1 MRMEHLK
8 IAGVVLGMAETNCYI
23 IYREKGTDEK
33 PGKCVIVDPADN
45 APFIIKKCREM
56 CLRPE
61 AILLTHGHFDH
72 ILAAEDIRRTFH
84 APVCAG
90 EKEAALLAEPSMNL
104 TGMTGESMAL
114 EPDRL
119 LRDGET
125 LHLADA
131 DWRVIFTPGHTEG
144 SVCYYDEADAV
155 LISGDTLFCESV
167 GRTDL
172 PTGSQE
178 KLFVSVS
185 EKLFALPDNTE
196 VYPGHGEGTTIG
208 HEKEYNII

>member
-114 EPDRL
+114 EPD
-119 LRDGET
+119 
-125 LHLADA
+125 
-131 DWRVIFTPGHTEG
+131 WRVIFTPGHTEG

-155 LISGDTLFCESV
+155 LLSGDTLFCESV

-185 EKLFALPDNTE
+185 EKLFALPDDTE
-196 VYPGHGEGTTIG
+196 VYPGHGDGTTIG

>member
-1 MRMEHLK
+1 MENLK
-8 IAGVVLGMAETNCYI
+8 IAGSVLGMVETNCYI
-23 IYREKGTDEK
+23 IYREKGTNEA
-33 PGKCVIVDPADN
+33 PGHCVIVDPADN
-45 APFIIKKCREM
+45 APFIIKKCRDM
-56 CLRPE
+56 CLKPE

-72 ILAAEDIRRTFH
+72 ILAAADIRRAFH
-84 APVCAG
+84 APVFAG
-90 EKEAALLAEPSMNL
+90 ENEAPLLAEPAMNL
-104 TGMTGESMAL
+104 TGSVGESMSL

-119 LRDGET
+119 LRDGEV

-144 SVCYYDEADAV
+144 SVCYYNEADSV

-172 PTGSQE
+172 PTGSQA

-185 EKLFALPDNTE
+185 EKLFALPDETE
-196 VYPGHGEGTTIG
+196 VYPGHGESTTIG

>member
-1 MRMEHLK
+1 MERLK
-8 IAGVVLGMAETNCYI
+8 IASLVLGMVETNCYI
-23 IYREKGTDEK
+23 IYREKGTEEA

-56 CLRPE
+56 CLKPE

-84 APVCAG
+84 TPIFAG
-90 EKEAALLAEPSMNL
+90 EKEQTLLEDPSMNL
-104 TGMTGESMAL
+104 TGVTGETMSL
-114 EPDRL
+114 EADRF

-125 LHLADA
+125 LSLADA
-131 DWRVIFTPGHTEG
+131 TWRVIFTPGHTEG
-144 SVCYYDEADAV
+144 SVCYYDKEDAV
-155 LISGDTLFCESV
+155 LLSGDTLFYESV

-172 PTGSQE
+172 PTGSRE

-185 EKLFALPDNTE
+185 EKLFALPDDTE
-196 VYPGHGEGTTIG
+196 VYPGHGESTTIG
-208 HEKEYNII
+208 NEKEYKII